1 MPSMNNPIAT
11 IAATALLSALVAPL
25 PAPVEAASGIQRCES
40 ADGTLVY
47 TDKACAAFDAKPT
60 PMSGELLSRIAL
72 EETRPERGAGLE
84 GTVDAALP
92 LDAGRTA
99 YASVPIGRRS
109 PASGCARTPT
119 QLQMDLR
126 GALAL
131 GNVNRIAESYHWA
144 GMSSKAGERT
154 LDRLQHLAGRQVVD
168 SRYYDARIGFVD
180 STGFADAAT
189 LLADASGG
197 DGDAGMLQLV
207 LGDDGSRSVVDFDV
221 HKYAGCYFVSF

>member
-1 MPSMNNPIAT
+1 MNKSLAAV
-11 IAATALLSALVAPL
+11 AATFVLFSMAAPMS
-25 PAPVEAASGIQRCES
+25 APVEAASGIQRCES

-47 TDKACAAFDAKPT
+47 TDKGCAVFDAKPT
-60 PMSGELLSRIAL
+60 PMSGELLTRIAH
-72 EETRPERGAGLE
+72 EEALSARAGGVT

-92 LDAGRTA
+92 LDTGTTA
-99 YASVPIGRRS
+99 SAAIGRRS

-119 QLQMDLR
+119 QLQMDLH

-131 GNVNRIAESYHWA
+131 GNVNRIAESYHWV

-154 LDRLQHLAGRQVVD
+154 LDRLQHLVGRHVVD
-168 SRYYDARIGFVD
+168 SRYYDAQIGFAD

-197 DGDAGMLQLV
+197 NGDAGMLQLV
-207 LGDDGSRSVVDFDV
+207 LGDDGGRSVVDFDV